1 MNSPVDFAATHFEM
15 QRERSKIPGT
25 SIRNRIAITVLIT
38 VLLVSVMGAALSGRD
53 HWGRMTSAL
62 GSESQ
67 VLTAVFGDTLA
78 DPLWDYD
85 YAMVQQRLD
94 RLAATGSIIGAK
106 VFDNDGVELAGVLV
120 AGFDPEIA
128 GNHLV
133 FEREITAEAGE
144 TVGTLLLWISTA
156 GVSTEVW
163 SAVRDDAITAAI
175 LAVVTAVVTFVGV
188 NFISGP
194 LSRVTDTMIR
204 IGEGALNTPVPERG
218 RNDEVSRMA
227 EALERLRLKGLRVE
241 QAERELRRANASL
254 EQRVFERT
262 AELETAREQAVE
274 ANRAKTEFL
283 ANMSHDLRT
292 PLNAILGFSELMRSG
307 AYGPLGD
314 PRYEE
319 YADDIH
325 HSGSLLI
332 SLINDLLDISKV
344 EAGKY
349 ELAEEAVDIRV
360 LIENCIRQVATA
372 AEAEDK
378 SLVAEVAPDV
388 RELQGDER
396 VLTQILNNLL
406 SNAVKFTPHGGTIDV
421 SAWMDPRGRI
431 LLSVADNGIG
441 MTQEGVTKALQ
452 PFEQAHSPRSR
463 EHKGTGLG
471 LHLCDNFMKL
481 FGGSLEIESKAGEG
495 TKVTVMFPAERA
507 LKIRHSA

>member
-1 MNSPVDFAATHFEM
+1 M
-15 QRERSKIPGT
+15 QRARLKISGT
-25 SIRNRIAITVLIT
+25 SIRNRIAMTVLVT

-53 HWGRMTSAL
+53 HKARLISAL
-62 GSESQ
+62 ESESQ
-67 VLTAVFGDTLA
+67 VLTSVFGDTLA

-94 RLAATGSIIGAK
+94 RLAATGSIIGAR
-106 VFDNDGVELAGVLV
+106 VFDNQGAKLAGVL
-120 AGFDPEIA
+120 ADGFDPAVA
-128 GNHLV
+128 GDHLV
-133 FEREITAEAGE
+133 FHRRITAETGE
-144 TVGTLLLWISTA
+144 TVGTLFLWVSTA
-156 GVSTEVW
+156 GVSAEVW
-163 SAVRDDAITAAI
+163 SAVRDDATTAAI
-175 LAVVTAVVTFVGV
+175 LAVLTAVVAFVGV
-188 NFISGP
+188 SFISGP
-194 LSRVTDTMIR
+194 LSRVTDAMIK
-204 IGEGALNTPVPERG
+204 IGEGALNTPVPERD
-218 RNDEVSRMA
+218 RDNEISRMA
-227 EALERLRLKGLRVE
+227 EALEQLRLKGLRVE

-254 EQRVFERT
+254 EQRVLERT

-307 AYGPLGD
+307 AFGPLGD
-314 PRYEE
+314 PHYEE

-349 ELAEEAVDIRV
+349 ELTEEAVDIRT
-360 LIENCIRQVATA
+360 LIESCIRQVATA

-378 SLVAEVAPDV
+378 SLVAKVAPDV
-388 RELQGDER
+388 SELRGDER
-396 VLTQILNNLL
+396 VLIQILNNLL
-406 SNAVKFTPHGGTIDV
+406 SNAVKFTPHGGTIEV
-421 SAWMDPRGRI
+421 NAWMDPRGRI

-441 MTQEGVTKALQ
+441 MTQDGMTKALK
-452 PFEQAHSPRSR
+452 PFEQAHNPRSR

-481 FGGSLEIESKAGEG
+481 FGGSLAIESKAGEG
-495 TKVTVMFPAERA
+495 TTVTVTFPAERA
-507 LKIRHSA
+507 IGNRRSA